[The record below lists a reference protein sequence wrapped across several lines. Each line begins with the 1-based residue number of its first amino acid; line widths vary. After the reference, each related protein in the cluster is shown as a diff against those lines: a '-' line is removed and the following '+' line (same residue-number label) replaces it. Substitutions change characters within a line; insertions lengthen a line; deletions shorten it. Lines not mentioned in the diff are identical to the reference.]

1 MKIGLFS
8 KTEIKPELKE
18 EVEKFGF
25 QYSERKPDILISIG
39 GDGTYLRAERKW
51 PGIPK
56 LIVRNS
62 SICIKCETDDLEKAL
77 KKLKIGSYKIKENIK
92 LETNIKRRKIKC
104 VNEFCVRN
112 RYATTALRFY
122 VWISGD
128 RTEEI
133 MGDGVIFATPFGST
147 AYYKSVGGK
156 EFKEGIGIGFNNPT
170 VRMKDLVINEDSKIK
185 FKVNRGDAVFN
196 ADNNPRIVSLEN
208 GEVIQIKKSK
218 EVARI
223 VDIQ

>member
-133 MGDGVIFATPFGST
+133 IGDGVIFATPFGST